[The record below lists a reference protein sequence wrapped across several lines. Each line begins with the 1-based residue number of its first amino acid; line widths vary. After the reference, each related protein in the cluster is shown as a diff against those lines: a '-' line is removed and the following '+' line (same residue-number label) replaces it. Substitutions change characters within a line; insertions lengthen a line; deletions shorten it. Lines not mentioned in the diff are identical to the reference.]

1 MQGGA
6 TLRMQLRLNGGCREE
21 TALMKLK
28 LDDKGNVVVQDGKP
42 VYVHDD
48 GKEVAFD
55 APNTIATISRLN
67 GEAKTNRERYEAA
80 EGKLKSFDGIT
91 DPEIARKALETI
103 KNIDDK
109 KLVDAGKVEEVRAA
123 AVRAH
128 EEQSRATAK
137 AHAEEVTRL
146 KAENEKITS
155 NFYAEKIG
163 GSFSRSKF
171 FSKDADS
178 SFKFSVPP
186 DMVQARFGHQFKIE
200 DGKVVAYDSAGNK
213 IYSRTRPG
221 EIADFD
227 EALETLVENYP
238 YKDQILKGSVGAG
251 GGAGNGSG
259 AGGKK
264 SLSLAAFNALS
275 PKDRAKHMEEG
286 GTLQAS

>member
-1 MQGGA
+1 
-6 TLRMQLRLNGGCREE
+6 
-21 TALMKLK
+21 MKLK
-28 LDDKGNVVVQDGKP
+28 LDEKGNVVAQDGRP

-67 GEAKTNRERYEAA
+67 GEAKINRERYEAA
-80 EGKLKSFDGIT
+80 EGKLKSFDGIA
-91 DPEIARKALETI
+91 DPEVARKALETI

-146 KAENEKITS
+146 KTENEKITS

-163 GSFSRSKF
+163 SSFSRSKF
-171 FSKDADS
+171 FSKDAES
-178 SFKFSVPP
+178 SFKFAIPP
-186 DMVQARFGHQFKIE
+186 DMVQARFGQQFKIE
-200 DGKVVAYDSAGNK
+200 EGKVVAYDNAGNK

-227 EALETLVENYP
+227 EALETLVEAYP

-251 GGAGNGSG
+251 GGAGSG
-259 AGGKK
+259 GGVGGKK
-264 SLSLAAFNALS
+264 SISLAAFNALH
-275 PKDRAKHMEEG
+275 PKERAKHMEDG
-286 GTLQAS
+286 GTILAS